1 MAMKLP
7 DPKTGP
13 RGRPLPSRQGVGALT
28 EVIDRMGGVRPLAR
42 ALGNVSFQAVS
53 NWVVVPPAR
62 VLDVERVSGVSR
74 YRLRPDV
81 FGKPP
86 KGVK

>member
-1 MAMKLP
+1 MTTQPPKL
-7 DPKTGP
+7 P
-13 RGRPLPSRQGVGALT
+13 RGRPLPSRSGVGALT
-28 EVIDRMGGVRPLAR
+28 EAMERLGGQRALAR
-42 ALGNVSFQAVS
+42 ALGNVSFQAVA

-81 FGKPP
+81 FGPDP
-86 KGVK
+86 KAQKR